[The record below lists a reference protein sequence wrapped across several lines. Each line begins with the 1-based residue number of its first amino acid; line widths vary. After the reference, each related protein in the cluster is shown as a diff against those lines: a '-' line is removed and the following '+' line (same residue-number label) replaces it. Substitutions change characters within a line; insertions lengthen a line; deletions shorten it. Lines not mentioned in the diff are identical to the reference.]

1 MQWGLGPPLNFRRRC
16 LSTPHPAEKLF
27 VMANHGPVDL
37 QFHTE
42 RQPYRQNWDARKS
55 HGSCPRPQGGGIAT
69 TPTKDPKQRPNQR
82 RTQAHERMHAR
93 TRKISEW
100 HVGLEAQFFS
110 WLNERELRLGLNCRV
125 GRWGHLSRTPSG
137 ESALRWPH
145 RPVPLQPK
153 SRNFSHNS
161 TACTARHQLFAK
173 LEGES
178 SQNLPKLGTFCPK
191 TTTQLRLLL
200 ALIGPLSSTQQ
211 SGTPAVDKSRDLDKS
226 RDFQRVS

>member
-1 MQWGLGPPLNFRRRC
+1 
-16 LSTPHPAEKLF
+16 
-27 VMANHGPVDL
+27 
-37 QFHTE
+37 
-42 RQPYRQNWDARKS
+42 
-55 HGSCPRPQGGGIAT
+55 
-69 TPTKDPKQRPNQR
+69 
-82 RTQAHERMHAR
+82 MHAR

-100 HVGLEAQFFS
+100 HVGLEAQFFVRA
-110 WLNERELRLGLNCRV
+110 NERELRLGSHCPV

-153 SRNFSHNS
+153 SRNFPNFSHNS

-200 ALIGPLSSTQQ
+200 ALSRYGANAL
-211 SGTPAVDKSRDLDKS
+211 VEDKVCVAAGNQRL
-226 RDFQRVS
+226 RVSPGYRYLNISARVTFDAKCVISGRQK